1 MSGKLEQYRAGVIET
16 PATNLAWNLYGEGL
30 ENVGRDG
37 RPLAEAVP
45 EIGPDDLLA
54 RVDACGL
61 CFSDIKVIKQ
71 GGAHPR
77 LFNRDLANDPTVLGH
92 EVAMTVVQVGEN
104 LQGQY
109 KVGDRFVIQAD
120 IYYHGVNLA
129 FGYMIK
135 GGLQQFVRLGDEVL
149 RGDDGCY
156 LIPVKADMGYAEAA
170 LAEPWACVVRAY
182 RDTRRRA
189 LKQGGKAWVV
199 WLPEAS
205 AANVALGG
213 MDTPTYPGTV
223 VVSNCP
229 EQLLSA
235 LRNLTS
241 IGGIRLVEAP
251 GTDYDAVAA
260 ANAPDGFDEI
270 FVVGNDVEAIE
281 QLAGHLGKDAVMT
294 ILADRPLAR
303 PASIDVGKVHYAAQQ
318 YVASSPG
325 RPLGGYAHPRPLK
338 LLKDGTCWICGAG
351 GPMGQMHV
359 QLAVEASDGPR
370 LIVATDIDNER
381 LALLPERFGAAAAK
395 RGCRL
400 VTLNPKDLGEGFEA
414 ELSKLA
420 PDGFDDVVCLVPV
433 PAVIGQCSRF
443 LGKRGVLNIFA
454 GVPIGT
460 MADLD
465 LNAVIEKGV
474 RYFGSSGS
482 DIADLKKTL
491 SMAEQGELSPNMAVA
506 AIGGIEAVK
515 DGLQAVMEAR
525 FPGKTVIYPQLTGLP
540 LTALSDLGDV
550 LPEVAAKLAPGHV
563 WTREAEVAL
572 LENFLGD
579 ARS

>member
-1 MSGKLEQYRAGVIET
+1 MSGKLEDYRAGLTEI
-16 PATNLAWNLYGEGL
+16 PATNLVWNLYGEGL

-77 LFNRDLANDPTVLGH
+77 LYNRDLANDPTVLGH

-109 KVGDRFVIQAD
+109 HVGDRFVIQAD
-120 IYYHGVNLA
+120 IYYRGVNLA
-129 FGYMIK
+129 FGYMLK

-156 LIPVKADMGYAEAA
+156 LIPVRADMGYAEAA

-182 RDTRRRA
+182 RDTRRRV

-199 WLPEAS
+199 WLPETS
-205 AANVALGG
+205 AMNVTLGG
-213 MDTPTYPGTV
+213 ADTPTLPGTV

-229 EQLLSA
+229 EQLLST

-241 IGGIRLVEAP
+241 IAGIRLVEAP
-251 GTDYDAVAA
+251 GTDYEAIAA

-270 FVVGNDVEAIE
+270 LVAGSDVEAIE
-281 QLAGHLGKDAVMT
+281 RLARCLGKDAVMT
-294 ILADRPLAR
+294 IVADRPLAR
-303 PASIDVGKVHYAAQQ
+303 PASIDVGKVHYAAHQ

-338 LLKDGTCWICGAG
+338 LQTDGTCWICGAG

-359 QLAVEASDGPR
+359 QLAVEAPDGPR
-370 LIVATDIDNER
+370 LIVASDIDNQR

-400 VTLNPKDLGEGFEA
+400 VTLNPKDLGQGFET
-414 ELSKLA
+414 ELSQLA

-491 SMAEQGELSPNMAVA
+491 QMAEQGELSPNMAVA
-506 AIGGIEAVK
+506 AIGGIEAVR

-540 LTALSDLGDV
+540 LTALSDLADV

-563 WTREAEVAL
+563 WTREAETAL
-572 LENFLGD
+572 FEHFLGG